1 MPAIGQ
7 VSPQPCPDCSSEML
21 WVLDSVEGEPDRR
34 DHAGYRCA
42 NGHISS
48 ACTVCGSRNTT
59 QCPAGRSTD
68 RAADSQLWR
77 LRPRRL
83 LRRRGLTRDLV
94 PVQSAR

>member
-7 VSPQPCPDCSSEML
+7 VSPQPCPDCSGEMV
-21 WVLDSVEGEPDRR
+21 WVLDSIEGEPDRR

-59 QCPAGRSTD
+59 RYGSGPLTSRRILSCGACGRVASF
-68 RAADSQLWR
+68 
-77 LRPRRL
+77 
-83 LRRRGLTRDLV
+83 LV
-94 PVQSAR
+94 ED